1 MAKRILVIDDNEDIL
16 ELVRM
21 IFQEEGYDVIISNT
35 SETAEHI
42 LFLGL
47 DLIVLDVRLENPYKT
62 GADICREFKTQHPE
76 VKTPVILLSAEPDLH
91 LVASSCGADGYL
103 SKPFD
108 VDALLNYVAALV
120 A

>member
-42 LFLGL
+42 PYLRP
-47 DLIVLDVRLENPYKT
+47 DLIVLDVRLENPDKT
-62 GADICREFKTQHPE
+62 GADICREFKAQHPA
-76 VKTPVILLSAEPDLH
+76 VKTPVILLSAESDLK
-91 LVASSCGADGYL
+91 LLANSCGADGYL

-108 VDALLNYVAALV
+108 VDALLSYAAAMML
-120 A
+120 